1 MIKLV
6 ECLRRKPHLTH
17 QEFLDYWLDVHGPL
31 VRSLAKDL
39 RMGRYVQ
46 CHTIDHPVHAFMQ
59 QRRGQAALDIFDG
72 VAEVW
77 FESREAME
85 PTYSTPAMKAANK
98 QLRVDEEKFLEWKG
112 CVTFFTEEHVVIE

>member
-6 ECLRRKPHLTH
+6 ECLRRLPHLSH
-17 QEFLDYWLDVHGPL
+17 EEFLDYWHTVHGPL
-31 VRSLAKDL
+31 VVSLATDL
-39 RMGRYVQ
+39 KMGRYVQ
-46 CHTIDHPVHAFMQ
+46 CHTLTHPVHNLM
-59 QRRGQAALDIFDG
+59 RKNHGGDEPFDG

-98 QLRVDEEKFLEWKG
+98 KLREDEAKFLDWKN
-112 CVTFFTEEHVVIE
+112 CVVFFSEEHVMIG